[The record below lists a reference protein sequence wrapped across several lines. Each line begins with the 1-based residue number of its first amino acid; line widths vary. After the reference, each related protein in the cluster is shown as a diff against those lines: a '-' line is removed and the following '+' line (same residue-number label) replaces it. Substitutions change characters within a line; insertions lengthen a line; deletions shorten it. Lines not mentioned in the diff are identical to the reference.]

1 MHRKQY
7 IMNEKRTILK
17 AIDNYRAKYPIVA
30 ITGPRQSGKT
40 TFLKHHFAEYRYVN
54 LENPDMNEF
63 AKSDPKGFLRIY
75 DSKVIFDEVQKVPEL
90 FSYLQAIVDESGQM
104 GQFFLSGSQ
113 NFQLVHRI
121 TQSLAGR
128 VALFR
133 LFPFDFDELKSK
145 GWLSTQF
152 EDLILKGF
160 YPAIY
165 DRNIDSVSFYRNYI
179 QTYVE
184 RDITDLVN
192 IRDISLFRKFLSLCA
207 SRAGQLLNLNAIANE
222 CGISQPTAKSWLS
235 LLESS
240 YIVFLLQPYYQNFN
254 KRVVKTPK
262 LYFVDSGLLCYLLKV
277 KTITQFNKGM
287 LFENL
292 LISELYKQSHHR
304 YIDADFWFWRNA
316 AGQEVDLLIQQDEQ
330 VDTYEIKCTE
340 TIQSDL
346 FNGLNKIKD
355 DAGSLIKSQNLL
367 YAGKDTYSR
376 LGTKILSWNDMNL
389 VWND

>member
-1 MHRKQY
+1 
-7 IMNEKRTILK
+7 MNEKRTILG
-17 AIDNYRAKYPIVA
+17 AINKYKEKYPIIA

-40 TFLKHHFAEYRYVN
+40 TFLKHHFPDYRYVN

-75 DSKVIFDEVQKVPEL
+75 NSEVIFDEVQKVPEL
-90 FSYLQAIVDESGQM
+90 FSYLQAIVDESGKM

-113 NFQLVHRI
+113 NFQLVHKI
-121 TQSLAGR
+121 SQSLAGR

-133 LFPFDFDELKSK
+133 LFPFDFEELKSRS
-145 GWLSTQF
+145 WFSPSF

-160 YPAIY
+160 YPAIF
-165 DRNIDSVSFYRNYI
+165 DREIDSVGFYRNYI

-192 IRDISLFRKFLSLCA
+192 IRDIGLFRKFLSLCA

-240 YIVFLLQPYYQNFN
+240 YIIFLLQPYYQNFN

-277 KTITQFNKGM
+277 KTITHQNKGM

-292 LISELYKQSHHR
+292 LISELYKQNHHK
-304 YIDADFWFWRNA
+304 YLDADFWFWRNS
-316 AGQEVDLLIQQDEQ
+316 AGNEVDLLIQQDEQ
-330 VDTYEIKCTE
+330 VDAFEIKCTE

-346 FNGLNKIKD
+346 FYGLNKLKE
-355 DAGSLIKSQNLL
+355 DANGLIKSKNLF
-367 YAGKDTYSR
+367 YAGNDNYKRSDTNV
-376 LGTKILSWNDMNL
+376 ISWKSMNQI
-389 VWND
+389 WAD